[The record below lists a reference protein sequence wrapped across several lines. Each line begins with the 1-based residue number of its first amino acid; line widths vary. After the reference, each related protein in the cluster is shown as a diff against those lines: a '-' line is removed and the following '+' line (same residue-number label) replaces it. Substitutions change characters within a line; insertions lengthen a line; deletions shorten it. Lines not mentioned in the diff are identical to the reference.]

1 MIDVA
6 WFLGGRA
13 LLDYTKA
20 TIIMLRTRLRRHELA
35 DITGQAENTITVGP
49 VVRSM
54 ASRIAYAIMG
64 LVIALVFGPVFV
76 IGAYTIL
83 TSLMSQ

>member
-1 MIDVA
+1 MIDVT
-6 WFLGGRA
+6 WFWGGRA

-20 TIIMLRTRLRRHELA
+20 TIIMMRTRLRHHELA
-35 DITGQAENTITVGP
+35 DKTEVEP

-54 ASRIAYAIMG
+54 ASRIAYAIMS

-76 IGAYTIL
+76 IGAYTLL
-83 TSLMSQ
+83 TSSMS